1 MEPRKWVLFD
11 IGGVLEVVDDDAWG
25 KLFARRWQE
34 LSGFS
39 LEEYRARL
47 TAAELRDI
55 SRHAGIRADYWAR
68 IGQALDKDSS
78 FAEAMEAEM
87 WNEYCGR
94 LNVELFDYAT
104 ELRSSAGVAIL
115 SNSVDGARSEE
126 ERRFGF
132 SAVFD
137 PILYSHE
144 TGLLKPEPEA
154 YENAL
159 ERIGVDASDVFFID
173 DHEICAEGAH
183 AVGMNA
189 IVHRDNPTTIEA
201 IEEFLRRTDRAEPPS
216 FPVGSAQKIVAPF
229 RPAVQLPADPNR
241 PNRQPTR
248 TAGCGIPSSSR
259 RGSRHRR
266 RARSHR
272 A

>member
-25 KLFARRWQE
+25 ARFQSRWQE
-34 LSGFS
+34 RSGFG

-47 TAAELRDI
+47 IAAELPDI
-55 SRHAGIRADYWAR
+55 SRRSNLETEYWTR
-68 IGQALDKDSS
+68 TGRALDMEPAE
-78 FAEAMEAEM
+78 AEAMRAEM

-115 SNSVDGARSEE
+115 SNSVDGARNEE

-173 DHEICAEGAH
+173 DHEICAEGAR

-189 IVHRDNPTTIEA
+189 IVHRDNPTTIAA
-201 IEEFLRRTDRAEPPS
+201 IEEFLRR
-216 FPVGSAQKIVAPF
+216 
-229 RPAVQLPADPNR
+229 AD
-241 PNRQPTR
+241 
-248 TAGCGIPSSSR
+248 
-259 RGSRHRR
+259 
-266 RARSHR
+266 
-272 A
+272 

>member
-47 TAAELRDI
+47 TAAELPDI

-87 WNEYCGR
+87 WDEYCGR
-94 LNVELFDYAT
+94 LNSELFEYASV
-104 ELRSSAGVAIL
+104 LRSHAGVAIL

-173 DHEICAEGAH
+173 DHEICAEGAR

-241 PNRQPTR
+241 PNRR
-248 TAGCGIPSSSR
+248 RALTAGCGIPSSSL

-266 RARSHR
+266 RAR
-272 A
+272 

>member
-47 TAAELRDI
+47 TAAELPDI

-173 DHEICAEGAH
+173 DHEICAEGAR

-189 IVHRDNPTTIEA
+189 IVHRDNPTTIAA
-201 IEEFLRRTDRAEPPS
+201 IEEFLRR
-216 FPVGSAQKIVAPF
+216 
-229 RPAVQLPADPNR
+229 AD
-241 PNRQPTR
+241 
-248 TAGCGIPSSSR
+248 
-259 RGSRHRR
+259 
-266 RARSHR
+266 
-272 A
+272 

>member
-1 MEPRKWVLFD
+1 MLFD
-11 IGGVLEVVDDDAWG
+11 IGGVLEVVDDDTWG
-25 KLFARRWQE
+25 KRFARRWQE

-47 TAAELRDI
+47 TVAELPDI
-55 SRHAGIRADYWAR
+55 SRLVGIRADYWAR
-68 IGQALDKDSS
+68 VGQALDKDSS

-87 WNEYCGR
+87 WDEYCGR
-94 LNVELFDYAT
+94 LNTELFEYASA
-104 ELRSSAGVAIL
+104 LRSRAGVAIL

-159 ERIGVDASDVFFID
+159 EQMGAEADDVFFID
-173 DHEICAEGAH
+173 DHEICAEGAR
-183 AVGMNA
+183 AVGIDA
-189 IVHRDNPTTIEA
+189 IVHRDNPTTIAA
-201 IEEFLRRTDRAEPPS
+201 IEEFLR
-216 FPVGSAQKIVAPF
+216 
-229 RPAVQLPADPNR
+229 
-241 PNRQPTR
+241 
-248 TAGCGIPSSSR
+248 
-259 RGSRHRR
+259 
-266 RARSHR
+266 
-272 A
+272 

>member
-1 MEPRKWVLFD
+1 MESREWVLFD

-25 KLFARRWQE
+25 TTFRARWQE

-47 TAAELRDI
+47 TVAELPDI
-55 SRHAGIRADYWAR
+55 SRLVGIRADYWAR
-68 IGQALDKDSS
+68 VGQALDKDSS

-87 WNEYCGR
+87 WDEYCGR
-94 LNVELFDYAT
+94 LNTELFEYASA
-104 ELRSSAGVAIL
+104 LRSRAGVAIL

-159 ERIGVDASDVFFID
+159 EQMGAEADDVFFID
-173 DHEICAEGAH
+173 DHAICVEGAR
-183 AVGMNA
+183 AVGIDA
-189 IVHRDNPTTIEA
+189 IVHRDNPTTIAA
-201 IEEFLRRTDRAEPPS
+201 IEEFLR
-216 FPVGSAQKIVAPF
+216 
-229 RPAVQLPADPNR
+229 
-241 PNRQPTR
+241 
-248 TAGCGIPSSSR
+248 
-259 RGSRHRR
+259 
-266 RARSHR
+266 
-272 A
+272 